1 MCVHEEVYTGMITV
15 WDISGGP
22 VVQNLPTKAGDTGW
36 IPSLGRAHM
45 LWGNEARAPQLLSP

>member
-1 MCVHEEVYTGMITV
+1 MIIV

-36 IPSLGRAHM
+36 IPSLGRAHV
-45 LWGNEARAPQLLSP
+45 LRGNEARTPQLLSP